1 MSDAATKPHLERLAR
16 IIDPPAWLE
25 HDDLIARAEGWER
38 AHRDRPDEVLA
49 EMAKGRRRDAAKVV
63 EMSISKA
70 AAVLAAVK
78 EMFVDVF
85 TRGGGHE

>member
-1 MSDAATKPHLERLAR
+1 MSEGATKPHLERLAR

-49 EMAKGRRRDAAKVV
+49 EMAKGRRRDAVKVV

-70 AAVLAAVK
+70 VTVLAAVK
-78 EMFVDVF
+78 EMFVDVYV
-85 TRGGGHE
+85 RGGRHG